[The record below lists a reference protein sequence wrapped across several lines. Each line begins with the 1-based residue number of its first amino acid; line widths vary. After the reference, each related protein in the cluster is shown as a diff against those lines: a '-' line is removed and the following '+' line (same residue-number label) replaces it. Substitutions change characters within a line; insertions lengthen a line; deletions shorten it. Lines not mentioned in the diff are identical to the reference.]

1 MISIITFLDKALSLI
16 HLILA
21 KLKVKKA
28 QDERDALENDPYLW
42 FDSHFNGVPESARQK
57 RNPNEANT
65 KDSA

>member
-1 MISIITFLDKALSLI
+1 MIRLVTLLDKALSLI

-21 KLKVKKA
+21 KLKAKKA

-57 RNPNEANT
+57 PNPNEAHI